1 MKKKIDYFKRQTL
14 LLSLCYLISAIVVF
28 LLFFIETV
36 LNFEILNYSNLTF
49 FVGFAVIASGCT
61 VCVTLL
67 VEGKRRTKFFESV
80 EKVLS
85 NAVEGDFSERVI
97 FTDDELLDEIGSKL
111 NALIAELESSEVL
124 KNDFLQ
130 RFSQEFIKPVEELKS
145 YAESLKTDELDEI
158 GKLNACRAIHSAS
171 CALIEKANKTIILA
185 KLKSQNVIESE
196 VVRFN
201 EKIEKF
207 ALERYSAIEKKGLK
221 AEIDA
226 SPIRIYASNE
236 LVDVFLD
243 SVYAYLIDGAI
254 DGGEVCVK
262 GENFKRGYLFYAERL
277 ERDGSVGLLDLD
289 IARKVSESSGWKFE
303 VETKQNLTRFKV
315 FIPKEKLYNLRNE
328 NEN

>member
-67 VEGKRRTKFFESV
+67 VEGKRRTKFFEFV

-185 KLKSQNVIESE
+185 KLNSQNVIESE

-207 ALERYSAIEKKGLK
+207 ALERYSAIEKKRLQ

-226 SPIRIYASNE
+226 SPIRIYASSE

-243 SVYAYLIDGAI
+243 SVYAYLISGAV
-254 DGGEVCVK
+254 DGGKICVK
-262 GENFKRGYLFYAERL
+262 GENVKRGYLFYAERL
-277 ERDGSVGLLDLD
+277 ERDASVGLLDLD
-289 IARKVSESSGWKFE
+289 IARKVSETSGWKFE
-303 VETKQNLTRFKV
+303 VETKEGLTKLKA
-315 FIPKEKLYNLRNE
+315 FIPKEKIR
-328 NEN
+328 